1 MYESSGLAARHPPR
15 DARPFAFRRSR
26 QVRGA
31 SLRTSLASLL
41 TDTRH
46 VKSSVGSVCWE
57 DVVPRLWLLACLFIF
72 KWYFSKGKN
81 VSILLKSVC
90 LFFFFLAFYA
100 FCVLD
105 RNLLLPR
112 VRTRHPVL
120 HYRRFQ
126 FSVGLAFWSLVPFQG
141 RVCGW
146 CELRSMLLF
155 SIRIPSWSVPF
166 VVKTLS
172 CLPLGA
178 LAPLSKVR

>member
-1 MYESSGLAARHPPR
+1 MDHLQCVHPLPCCWSLRCFRFSVSGPKEYTCCEQRPAGLLREALFRPSSQYSEVPHSHSRRSVTETVATPLGCTRARASPPAARRPPR
-15 DARPFAFRRSR
+15 DARSFAFRRSR

-90 LFFFFLAFYA
+90 LFFFF
-100 FCVLD
+100 
-105 RNLLLPR
+105 
-112 VRTRHPVL
+112 
-120 HYRRFQ
+120 
-126 FSVGLAFWSLVPFQG
+126 
-141 RVCGW
+141 
-146 CELRSMLLF
+146 
-155 SIRIPSWSVPF
+155 SILCFLCSR
-166 VVKTLS
+166 
-172 CLPLGA
+172 
-178 LAPLSKVR
+178 